1 MPITSELKE
10 TIDSIVEIHCFK
22 DDSGMHYTEIYA
34 DYRDQLDDKTLLRIC
49 KSDYPRE
56 TFDDLITKFYDCPD
70 YDYHYELLEK
80 IKENADI
87 ADALEG
93 NICSEDTISDYLYD
107 IHYVKL
113 PDEHYLNQEF
123 CVNILVNA
131 GDLNYD
137 YTLNTPIANWYGQ
150 HDKTV
155 DEDSAILW
163 LARQQGYK
171 KSALTKAL
179 RDREYGGSKFLQS
192 VLTEVENCS
201 SSMNALTFLVKMTL
215 SEWFNLHEA
224 VAKEEKLNNRYFP
237 KRSKGR
243 GYLVIDRETSCGLYD
258 PWNGAGGPLEIALDR
273 DVRLPFRM
281 IDSILPDGGRGYSI
295 DEIYGMMPSVWSDN
309 AIKEIHP
316 MKKAA

>member
-1 MPITSELKE
+1 MPITSELKDAIE
-10 TIDSIVEIHCFK
+10 NIVAVHCFK

-34 DYRDQLDDKTLLRIC
+34 DYRDQLDDKTLLKIC
-49 KSDYPRE
+49 KSDCPRE
-56 TFDDLITKFYDCPD
+56 TFDELMMECYWDTECD
-70 YDYHYELLEK
+70 YEDELLKK
-80 IKENADI
+80 IKEDTDI
-87 ADALEG
+87 
-93 NICSEDTISDYLYD
+93 SEAINSELLTEDELTDYLRD

-150 HDKTV
+150 HDKTI

>member
-1 MPITSELKE
+1 MPITSELKDAIE
-10 TIDSIVEIHCFK
+10 NIVAVHCFK

-34 DYRDQLDDKTLLRIC
+34 DYRDQLDDKTLLKIC
-49 KSDYPRE
+49 KSDCPRE
-56 TFDDLITKFYDCPD
+56 TFDELMMECYWDTECD
-70 YDYHYELLEK
+70 YEDELLKK
-80 IKENADI
+80 IKEDADI
-87 ADALEG
+87 
-93 NICSEDTISDYLYD
+93 SEAINSELLTEDELTDYLRD

>member
-1 MPITSELKE
+1 MPITSELKDAIE
-10 TIDSIVEIHCFK
+10 NIVAVHCFK

-34 DYRDQLDDKTLLRIC
+34 DYRDQLDDKTLLKIC
-49 KSDYPRE
+49 KSDCPRE
-56 TFDDLITKFYDCPD
+56 TFDELMMECYWDTECD
-70 YDYHYELLEK
+70 YEDELLKK
-80 IKENADI
+80 IKEDADI
-87 ADALEG
+87 
-93 NICSEDTISDYLYD
+93 SEAINSELLTEDELTDYLRD

-150 HDKTV
+150 HEKTI

-192 VLTEVENCS
+192 VLTEVENCT

-224 VAKEEKLNNRYFP
+224 VAKEEKLNNRCFP
-237 KRSKGR
+237 RKSKGR
-243 GYLVIDRETSCGLYD
+243 GYLVIAQETTCGLYD
-258 PWNGAGGPLEIALDR
+258 PWYGAGGPLEIALDR

-295 DEIYGMMPSVWSDN
+295 DAIYGLIPSAWSGN

-316 MKKAA
+316 MKKAE

>member
-34 DYRDQLDDKTLLRIC
+34 DYLDQLDDKTLLKIC

-56 TFDDLITKFYDCPD
+56 TFDDFIARCYDYPD
-70 YDYHYELLEK
+70 YDYHHELLEK
-80 IKENADI
+80 LKEDADI
-87 ADALEG
+87 AEALDE
-93 NICSEDTISDYLYD
+93 NICSEDEISDYLRD
-107 IHYVKL
+107 IHYIKL
-113 PDEHYLNQEF
+113 PEEHYLNQEF
-123 CVNILVNA
+123 CANILVNA

-137 YTLNTPIANWYGQ
+137 YALNTPIANWYGQ
-150 HDKTV
+150 HEKTV

-179 RDREYGGSKFLQS
+179 RDREYNGRKFLQS
-192 VLTEVENCS
+192 VLTEVENCAT
-201 SSMNALTFLVKMTL
+201 SMNILTFLVKMTL
-215 SEWFNLHEA
+215 SKWFNLHEA
-224 VAKEEKLNNRYFP
+224 IAKEEKLNNRYFP
-237 KRSKGR
+237 RRSKGR
-243 GYLVIDRETSCGLYD
+243 GYLAIDRETTCGLYD

-295 DEIYGMMPSVWSDN
+295 DAIYGMMPSVWSDN

-316 MKKAA
+316 MKKVA